1 MDARGTIESQKSA
14 AHPMKLLALNTL
26 VPQIMRAKYQL
37 AISVLPV
44 GLMLGSFLPLM
55 IFSSWLQGRFGIP
68 ADSAVRDHPD
78 GSAWIVIFVVAM
90 IVLMLLGYA
99 LGWVANAAISR
110 VVFGWSPE
118 KIRAVYL
125 RSELPVH
132 WMKGEETASSSAD
145 ARAMSE
151 WESQQQVGAL
161 RFIATRGVLAYGGWM
176 LLAMHVA
183 PTLVKGQGFTMTD
196 TLPKIAIW
204 ACAGAIFGAAVWYKS
219 ESDYQ
224 KLKRR
229 REPS

>member
-1 MDARGTIESQKSA
+1 MNF
-14 AHPMKLLALNTL
+14 LAFNTL
-26 VPQIMRAKYQL
+26 ISSTARPKYQL
-37 AISVLPV
+37 AIAVLPV
-44 GLMLGSFLPLM
+44 GLMLGSILPLM

-78 GSAWIVIFVVAM
+78 GSAWIAIMLVAM

-151 WESQQQVGAL
+151 WESQRQVGAL

-176 LLAMHVA
+176 LLAMHIA
-183 PTLVKGQGFTMTD
+183 PTLVKGQGFSMAD

-204 ACAGAIFGAAVWYKS
+204 ACAGAMFGALVWYGS
-219 ESDYQ
+219 ESSYR
-224 KLKRR
+224 KLKQR